1 MLYYLKDHRREVYP
15 LLEEKGKKVRKGVQ
29 EALDQEGV
37 DAVVTGI
44 GSLFQTHFPIRKGM
58 KLNSPHSIHRFTD
71 IEKRENEFRIRM
83 LTKGVH
89 VIHGGGGLSLSHS
102 DKDLEKIFKATREV
116 AKEMKNTA

>member
-1 MLYYLKDHRREVYP
+1 
-15 LLEEKGKKVRKGVQ
+15 
-29 EALDQEGV
+29 
-37 DAVVTGI
+37 
-44 GSLFQTHFPIRKGM
+44 
-58 KLNSPHSIHRFTD
+58 
-71 IEKRENEFRIRM
+71 